1 MHRWMR
7 QASAFAGHEGSH
19 DEAQSPANC
28 GSRDFIIGL
37 SERRDLPSK
46 RARCSMARLLTVNI
60 ALDNAGILQRHAQA
74 SDIACDFTADHD
86 VFGD

>member
-1 MHRWMR
+1 
-7 QASAFAGHEGSH
+7 
-19 DEAQSPANC
+19 
-28 GSRDFIIGL
+28 
-37 SERRDLPSK
+37 
-46 RARCSMARLLTVNI
+46 MARLLTVNI